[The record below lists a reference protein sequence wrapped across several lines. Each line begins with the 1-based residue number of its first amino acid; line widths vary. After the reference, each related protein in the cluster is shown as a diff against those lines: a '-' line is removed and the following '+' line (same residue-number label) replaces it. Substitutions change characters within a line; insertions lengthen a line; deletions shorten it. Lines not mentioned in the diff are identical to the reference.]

1 MNHHQDAAERSSS
14 AFARLCDSISYNQ
27 QRYNS
32 NDNNQD
38 EPFDHVLLEDILD
51 SETTIE
57 DFLESVQSLET
68 SAPETSPT
76 SNDPSRRKLLGDDG
90 EDQEEGH
97 SPHVH
102 FTTVHEDQFRMTM
115 GRHPDARGVPMELSW
130 EKTGSQKFLLEEH
143 EERRQGLRRISTAQ
157 RNRIALKHH
166 CTKSILD
173 TIDHM
178 KELQKLRKESERDSV
193 RQELKKESKTPP
205 EHHRQNNHHHHGRH
219 HSASSSHNEH
229 RHHKKHSHTNKDG
242 LGEEVEI

>member
-90 EDQEEGH
+90 EDQEERIIIFAFLVKFFLQ
-97 SPHVH
+97 SV
-102 FTTVHEDQFRMTM
+102 
-115 GRHPDARGVPMELSW
+115 
-130 EKTGSQKFLLEEH
+130 GS
-143 EERRQGLRRISTAQ
+143 
-157 RNRIALKHH
+157 NRDL
-166 CTKSILD
+166 CY
-173 TIDHM
+173 
-178 KELQKLRKESERDSV
+178 E
-193 RQELKKESKTPP
+193 
-205 EHHRQNNHHHHGRH
+205 
-219 HSASSSHNEH
+219 
-229 RHHKKHSHTNKDG
+229 
-242 LGEEVEI
+242 